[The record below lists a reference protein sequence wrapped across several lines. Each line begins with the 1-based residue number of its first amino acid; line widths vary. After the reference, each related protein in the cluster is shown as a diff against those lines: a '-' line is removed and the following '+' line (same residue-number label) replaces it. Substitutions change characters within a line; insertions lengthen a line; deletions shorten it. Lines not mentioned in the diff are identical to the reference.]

1 MRGSAPRIRPAGFAN
16 LQVGGDF
23 AAMKPPKPYGPSPS
37 PDFRKA
43 PKFTA
48 NETEES
54 QFKRAKLRQWQKE
67 IFSMKCFC
75 RPTQKVDKGKIIQRC
90 LNMLP
95 VPHCEVIDLVYYH
108 EKSIKEVGEIS
119 VSG

>member
-1 MRGSAPRIRPAGFAN
+1 MARGNFFN
-16 LQVGGDF
+16 EMFLQ
-23 AAMKPPKPYGPSPS
+23 AHA
-37 PDFRKA
+37 
-43 PKFTA
+43 
-48 NETEES
+48 ES
-54 QFKRAKLRQWQKE
+54 F
-67 IFSMKCFC
+67 
-75 RPTQKVDKGKIIQRC
+75 DKGKIVQRC